1 MMGRQTSAEPLFHIF
16 CLEDHVP
23 PDHPL
28 RQVDRLLDL
37 GCVRASMAEH
47 YSSIGR
53 PSIDPELMIR
63 MLLIGYLQGIRSERR
78 LVEEVHLN
86 LAYRWFCRLGLDGRV
101 PERSTFS
108 KNRHGRF
115 AEGDLFRVVF
125 EDVVRRCAAAGIVP
139 GESAAVDGSFILADA
154 NPSRRVAGDAPPA
167 EWADPETATRP
178 VREYLAALDAAAPPA
193 ADEPRKGTPKYLSPT
208 DPTAAWSTKNGPGRF
223 GYETNYLVDT
233 AHGVIVAVEATP
245 ARLSQEIV
253 AAKAMLER
261 AGQVLG
267 HAPSRIA
274 ADQSYGTAP
283 FLAWLLERKIEPYIP
298 VLDRKSQTAGKLTRD
313 AFTFDQAANGFTC
326 PEGKRLTYRGAD
338 YRHRV
343 HTYRTSA
350 EDCAGCSIRVSCTD
364 SRVRTVV
371 RLFDEAA
378 RDRARE
384 LATTPMFGVM
394 AKQRRKVEM
403 LFAHLKQQ
411 LGVRRLKL
419 RGLSG
424 AREEFLLAAA
434 AQNLRRLAKLT
445 ARGVALGLPLGSA

>member
-1 MMGRQTSAEPLFHIF
+1 
-16 CLEDHVP
+16 
-23 PDHPL
+23 
-28 RQVDRLLDL
+28 
-37 GCVRASMAEH
+37 MAKH
-47 YSSIGR
+47 YSGIGR
-53 PSIDPELMIR
+53 PSIDPELMVR

-115 AEGDLFRVVF
+115 AGGDLFRAVF
-125 EDVVRRCAAAGIVP
+125 EEVVRRCAAAGIVP
-139 GESAAVDGSFILADA
+139 GEDTAVDGSFILADA
-154 NPSRRVAGDAPPA
+154 SPSRRIAGDEQLEA
-167 EWADPETATRP
+167 WADPEAATRP
-178 VREYLAALDAAAPPA
+178 VREYLAALDAAEPPP

-233 AHGVIVAVEATP
+233 THGVIVDVEATP

-253 AAKAMLER
+253 AAKQMLER
-261 AGQVLG
+261 AERTLG
-267 HAPSRIA
+267 HAPPRLA

-283 FLAWLLERKIEPYIP
+283 FLAWLLERGIEPYIP
-298 VLDRKSQTAGKLTRD
+298 VLERKGQTDGKLTRD
-313 AFTFDQAANGFTC
+313 AFAFDPEANSFTC
-326 PEGKRLTYRGAD
+326 PEGKRLTYQGAH
-338 YRHRV
+338 YRSRV
-343 HTYRTSA
+343 HIYRSSPG
-350 EDCAGCSIRVSCTD
+350 DCAGCPVRASCT
-364 SRVRTVV
+364 SGKVRTVV

-384 LATTPMFGVM
+384 LAATPTF
-394 AKQRRKVEM
+394 ASLAWQRRKVEM

-411 LGVRRLKL
+411 LGLRRLKL

-434 AQNLRRLAKLT
+434 AQNLRRLVQLT
-445 ARGVALGLPLGSA
+445 ARGVARPLCPT

>member
-1 MMGRQTSAEPLFHIF
+1 
-16 CLEDHVP
+16 
-23 PDHPL
+23 
-28 RQVDRLLDL
+28 
-37 GCVRASMAEH
+37 MAKH
-47 YSSIGR
+47 YSGVGR

-86 LAYRWFCRLGLDGRV
+86 LAYRWFCRLGLGGRV

-115 AEGDLFRVVF
+115 AEGDLFRALF

-139 GESAAVDGSFILADA
+139 GESTAVDGSLILADA
-154 NPSRRVAGDAPPA
+154 SPSRRIAGDAQPKD
-167 EWADPETATRP
+167 WANPEAVTRP
-178 VREYLAALDAAAPPA
+178 VREYLEALDAAAPPS
-193 ADEPRKGTPKYLSPT
+193 ADEPTKSAPKYLSPT
-208 DPTAAWSTKNGPGRF
+208 DPAAAWSTKNGPGRF

-233 AHGVIVAVEATP
+233 AHGVIVDVEATP

-253 AAKAMLER
+253 AAKKMLER
-261 AGQVLG
+261 AAHILG
-267 HAPSRIA
+267 RAPQRVA

-283 FLAWLLERKIEPYIP
+283 FLAWLQEREIDPYIP
-298 VLDRKSQTAGKLTRD
+298 VLERKGQTGGKLTRD
-313 AFTFDQAANGFTC
+313 AFTFDPQTNGFTC
-326 PEGKRLTYRGAD
+326 PEGKRLTYQGAH
-338 YRHRV
+338 YRNRV
-343 HTYRTSA
+343 HIYRSSLG
-350 EDCAGCSIRVSCTD
+350 DCAQCPIRASCTAG
-364 SRVRTVV
+364 RVRTVV

-384 LATTPMFGVM
+384 LAATPMFASM

-411 LGVRRLKL
+411 LGLRRLKL
-419 RGLSG
+419 RGLAG
-424 AREEFLLAAA
+424 AKEEFLLAAA

-445 ARGVALGLPLGSA
+445 ARGIARPLAPA